1 MDSVFANLPPHH
13 MLFTKIN
20 TQDAFRSFVDTQR
33 VAKILICLPTVFPAE
48 AAQADAFIIELSC
61 RK

>member
-1 MDSVFANLPPHH
+1 

-33 VAKILICLPTVFPAE
+33 VAEILICLPTVFPAE
-48 AAQADAFIIELSC
+48 AAQADAFLIELSC